1 MRPRP
6 ARVEPVR
13 VVEESKMATIA
24 KPASAEVATCP
35 ILINGE
41 RRESAGRTEIQIN
54 PATGQPSSMVPY
66 CTPEEISEAIGAA
79 QEAFSLWSAMPVLNR
94 ARILFHYHA
103 ILEKNADRIIALNT
117 EENGKTRSESQ
128 GSFQRG
134 LECVEFACGAPTLL
148 MGETADHVGGDVD
161 TISVRAPIGVCAG
174 ITPFNFPFMVPLWMF
189 PLAIACGNTFVL
201 KPSPAVP
208 RSTVLAVELLYEAGL
223 PAGVVNVVHGAKD
236 AVDAILNDPR
246 VKAVSFVGSSAVARY
261 IYKTAAANG
270 KRVQA
275 LGGAKNHSIVM
286 PDCDMKLAVDS
297 VLASSFGCAGERC
310 VATSVVVAV
319 GEAGDTFIAELKKSV
334 DKMRVAPG
342 DEPGA
347 DMGPVITPEA
357 RKRIVGYIES
367 GEKEGAKLVRDGRQD
382 ACNSQD
388 GYFLGPTIFDHVKP
402 EMKIARE
409 EIFGPVLSVVRAN
422 DLDQALEIVNS
433 TEQGN
438 ASSIYTRSGA
448 AAKKYAATVQTGMV
462 GVNLGVPA
470 PVAIFPFA
478 GWKAS
483 FFGDAHAL
491 GKDGVRFY
499 TETKVITARWPE

>member
-1 MRPRP
+1 
-6 ARVEPVR
+6 
-13 VVEESKMATIA
+13 MATIA
-24 KPASAEVATCP
+24 KPTSADVAACP

-41 RRESAGRTEIQIN
+41 RRESAGRTATQLN
-54 PATGQPSSMVPY
+54 PATGQPTSLVPE
-66 CTPEEISEAIGAA
+66 CTAEEISAAIGAA
-79 QEAFSLWSAMPVLNR
+79 QEAFSLWSAIPVLNR
-94 ARILFHYHA
+94 ARILFHYHNV
-103 ILEKNADRIIALNT
+103 LEKHADRIISLVS
-117 EENGKTRSESQ
+117 EENGKTRSEAQ

-148 MGETADHVGGDVD
+148 MGETVERVGGDVD
-161 TISVRAPIGVCAG
+161 TMSVRAPLGVCAG

-189 PLAIACGNTFVL
+189 PLAIVCGNAFVL

-208 RSTVLAVELLYEAGL
+208 RSAVLGVELLYEAGL
-223 PAGVVNVVHGAKD
+223 PSGVVNVVHGGKES
-236 AVDAILNDPR
+236 VDAILNDPR
-246 VKAVSFVGSSAVARY
+246 VKAVSFVGSSPVARH

-297 VLASSFGCAGERC
+297 VLSSSFGCAGERC

-319 GEAGDTFIAELKKSV
+319 GEAGNKFVEELKKAV
-334 DKMRVAPG
+334 DNLRVAPG
-342 DEPGA
+342 DEPGC

-367 GEKEGAKLVRDGRQD
+367 GEKEGAKLVRDGRND
-382 ACNSQD
+382 GCNSQD
-388 GYFLGPTIFDHVKP
+388 GFFLGPTIFDHVKP
-402 EMKIARE
+402 GMKIARE
-409 EIFGPVLSVVRAN
+409 EIFGPVLSIVRAK
-422 DLDQALEIVNS
+422 DLDQALEIVNGA
-433 TEQGN
+433 EQGN
-438 ASSIYTRSGA
+438 ASSIYTKSGA
-448 AAKKYAATVQTGMV
+448 AAKKYAAAVQTGMV

-478 GWKAS
+478 GWKGS

-499 TETKVITARWPE
+499 TESKVITARWPE

>member
-1 MRPRP
+1 
-6 ARVEPVR
+6 
-13 VVEESKMATIA
+13 MATIA
-24 KPASAEVATCP
+24 KPAELTACP

-41 RRESAGRTEIQIN
+41 RRESVGPTQVQIN
-54 PATGQPSSMVPY
+54 PATGQKTSAIPQ
-66 CTPEEISEAIGAA
+66 CTPEEISEAIASA

-94 ARILFHYHA
+94 ARILFHYHS
-103 ILEKNADRIIALNT
+103 ILEKNADKIISLVT
-117 EENGKTRSESQ
+117 EENGKTRSEAQ

-134 LECVEFACGAPTLL
+134 LECVEFACGAPSLM
-148 MGETADHVGGDVD
+148 MGETVERVGGDVD
-161 TISVRAPIGVCAG
+161 TMSVRAPLGVCAG

-201 KPSPAVP
+201 KPSPLVP
-208 RSTVLAVELLYEAGL
+208 RCSVFAVELLYQAGL
-223 PAGVVNVVHGAKD
+223 PSGVVNVVHGGKES
-236 AVDAILNDPR
+236 VDAILNDPR
-246 VKAVSFVGSSAVARY
+246 VRAVSFVGSTSVARY

-286 PDCDMKLAVDS
+286 PDCDMKSAVDS
-297 VLASSFGCAGERC
+297 VIASSFGCAGERC

-319 GEAGDTFIAELKKSV
+319 GEAGDKFIQELKAAV
-334 DKMRVAPG
+334 DNMRVAPG
-342 DEPGA
+342 DEPGC
-347 DMGPVITPEA
+347 DMGPVITPDA
-357 RKRIVGYIES
+357 RKRIVGYIEA
-367 GEKEGAKLVRDGRQD
+367 GEKEGAKLVRDGRKD
-382 ACNSQD
+382 ACNSQE
-388 GYFLGPTIFDHVKP
+388 GYFLGPSIFDHVKP

-409 EIFGPVLSVVRAN
+409 EIFGPVLSVIRAN
-422 DLDQALEIVNS
+422 DLDHALDIVNGS
-433 TEQGN
+433 EHGN
-438 ASSIYTRSGA
+438 ASSIYTRSGS

-478 GWKAS
+478 GWKNS

>member
-1 MRPRP
+1 
-6 ARVEPVR
+6 
-13 VVEESKMATIA
+13 MATIA
-24 KPASAEVATCP
+24 KPASADVAACP
-35 ILINGE
+35 IFINGQ
-41 RRESAGRTEIQIN
+41 RRESSGRTQIQTN
-54 PATGQPSSMVPY
+54 PATGHPTSLVPE
-66 CTPEEISEAIGAA
+66 CTAEEVSEAIAAA

-94 ARILFHYHA
+94 ARILFHYHGM
-103 ILEKNADRIIALNT
+103 LEKNADRIISLVT
-117 EENGKTRSESQ
+117 EENGKTRSEAQ

-148 MGETADHVGGDVD
+148 MGEAVERVGGDVD
-161 TISVRAPIGVCAG
+161 TISVRAPLGVCAG

-189 PLAIACGNTFVL
+189 PVAVVCGNTFVL
-201 KPSPAVP
+201 KPSPMVP
-208 RSTVLAVELLYEAGL
+208 RCAVLAVELLYEAGL
-223 PAGVVNVVHGAKD
+223 PAGVVNVVHGGKD

-246 VKAVSFVGSSAVARY
+246 VKAVSFVGSSPVARY

-286 PDCDMKLAVDS
+286 PDADMKLAVDS

-319 GEAGDTFIAELKKSV
+319 GDAGNKFVEELKKAV

-342 DEPGA
+342 DEPGC

-357 RKRIVGYIES
+357 RKRIVGYIEA
-367 GEKEGAKLVRDGRQD
+367 GEKEGAKIVRDGRKD
-382 ACNSQD
+382 SCNSQE
-388 GYFLGPTIFDHVKP
+388 GFFLGPTIFDHVKP
-402 EMKIARE
+402 TMKIARE

-422 DLDQALEIVNS
+422 NLDEALHVVNS
-433 TEQGN
+433 AEQGN
-438 ASSIYTRSGA
+438 ASSIYTKSGA

-478 GWKAS
+478 GWKTS
-483 FFGDAHAL
+483 FFGDLHAL

-499 TETKVITARWPE
+499 TESKVITARWPE

>member
-1 MRPRP
+1 
-6 ARVEPVR
+6 
-13 VVEESKMATIA
+13 MATIA
-24 KPASAEVATCP
+24 KPASADVAACP

-41 RRESAGRTEIQIN
+41 RRESAGRTQVQVN
-54 PATGQPSSMVPY
+54 PATGQPASMVPE
-66 CTPEEISEAIGAA
+66 CTAEEIGEAIGAA
-79 QEAFSLWSAMPVLNR
+79 EEAFSLWSAMPVLNR
-94 ARILFHYHA
+94 ARILFHYHSV
-103 ILEKNADRIIALNT
+103 LEKNADRIISLVT
-117 EENGKTRSESQ
+117 EENGKTRSEAQ

-148 MGETADHVGGDVD
+148 MGEGLERVGGDVD
-161 TISVRAPIGVCAG
+161 TISVRAPLGVCAG

-189 PLAIACGNTFVL
+189 PVAIACGNTFVL

-208 RSTVLAVELLYEAGL
+208 RSAVLAVELLYEAGL
-223 PAGVVNVVHGAKD
+223 PAGVVNVVHGGKD
-236 AVDAILNDPR
+236 AVDAILNDVR
-246 VKAVSFVGSSAVARY
+246 VKAVSFVGSSPVARY

-286 PDCDMKLAVDS
+286 PDCDMKLAIDS

-310 VATSVVVAV
+310 VAASVVVAV
-319 GEAGDTFIAELKKSV
+319 GDAGNRFVEELKKAV
-334 DKMRVAPG
+334 DNMRIAPG
-342 DEPGA
+342 DDPGC

-357 RKRIVGYIES
+357 RKRIIGYIEA
-367 GEKEGAKLVRDGRQD
+367 GEKEGAQLVRDGRKD
-382 ACNSQD
+382 ACNSQE

-409 EIFGPVLSVVRAN
+409 EIFGPVLSVVRADN
-422 DLDQALEIVNS
+422 LDHAIEIVNGA
-433 TEQGN
+433 EQGN
-438 ASSIYTRSGA
+438 ASSIYTKSGA

-478 GWKAS
+478 GWKTS
-483 FFGDAHAL
+483 FFGDLHAL

>member
-1 MRPRP
+1 
-6 ARVEPVR
+6 
-13 VVEESKMATIA
+13 MATIA
-24 KPASAEVATCP
+24 KPSSADVAACP

-41 RRESAGRTEIQIN
+41 RRQSAGRTEIQTN
-54 PATGQPSSMVPY
+54 PATGRPSSIVPQ
-66 CTPEEISEAIGAA
+66 CTAEEISEAIASA

-94 ARILFHYHA
+94 ARTLFHYHS
-103 ILEKNADRIIALNT
+103 ILEKNADRIISMVT
-117 EENGKTRSESQ
+117 EENGKTRSEAQ

-134 LECVEFACGAPTLL
+134 LECVEFACGAPTLM
-148 MGETADHVGGDVD
+148 MGETVERVGGDVD
-161 TISVRAPIGVCAG
+161 TVSMRAPLGVCAG

-208 RSTVLAVELLYEAGL
+208 RSSVLAVELLYEAGL
-223 PAGVVNVVHGAKD
+223 PAGVVNVVHGGKD

-246 VKAVSFVGSSAVARY
+246 VKAVSFVGSSPVAKY

-297 VLASSFGCAGERC
+297 VIASSFGCAGERC

-319 GEAGDTFIAELKKSV
+319 GEAGDEFVPALKSAV
-334 DKMRVAPG
+334 DNMRIGPG
-342 DEPGA
+342 DEPGC
-347 DMGPVITPEA
+347 DMGPVITPDA
-357 RKRIVGYIES
+357 RKRIVGYIEA
-367 GEKEGAKLVRDGRQD
+367 GEKEGAKLVRDGRKD
-382 ACNSQD
+382 ANPKE
-388 GYFLGPTIFDHVKP
+388 GYFLGPSIFDHVKP

-409 EIFGPVLSVVRAN
+409 EIFGPVLSVVRAK
-422 DLDQALEIVNS
+422 DLDDALSIVNGA
-433 TEQGN
+433 EHGN
-438 ASSIYTRSGA
+438 ASSIYTKSGA
-448 AAKKYAATVQTGMV
+448 AAKKYSATVQTGMV

-478 GWKAS
+478 GWKSS

>member
-1 MRPRP
+1 
-6 ARVEPVR
+6 
-13 VVEESKMATIA
+13 MATIA
-24 KPASAEVATCP
+24 KPASADVAACP

-41 RRESAGRTEIQIN
+41 RRESTGRAQVQIN
-54 PATGQPSSMVPY
+54 PATGQPTSMVPE
-66 CTPEEISEAIGAA
+66 CTAEEISEAIGAA

-94 ARILFHYHA
+94 ARILFHYHN
-103 ILEKNADRIIALNT
+103 ILEKNADRIISLVT
-117 EENGKTRSESQ
+117 EENGKTRSEAQ

-148 MGETADHVGGDVD
+148 MGETVERVGGDVD
-161 TISVRAPIGVCAG
+161 TISVRAPLGVCAG

-189 PLAIACGNTFVL
+189 PVSIVCGNTFIL
-201 KPSPAVP
+201 KPSPIVP
-208 RSTVLAVELLYEAGL
+208 RCSVLAIELLYEAGL
-223 PAGVVNVVHGAKD
+223 PAGVVNVVHGGKD
-236 AVDAILNDPR
+236 AVDAILNDSR
-246 VKAVSFVGSSAVARY
+246 VKAVSFVGSSPVARY

-319 GEAGDTFIAELKKSV
+319 GEAGNKFVEELKSAV

-342 DEPGA
+342 DEPGC
-347 DMGPVITPEA
+347 DMGPVISPEA
-357 RKRIVGYIES
+357 RKRIVGYIEA
-367 GEKEGAKLVRDGRQD
+367 GEKEGAKIVRDGRKD
-382 ACNSQD
+382 ACNSQE

-422 DLDQALEIVNS
+422 DLDHALQIVNS
-433 TEQGN
+433 AEQGN
-438 ASSIYTRSGA
+438 ASSIYTKSGA

-478 GWKAS
+478 GWKTS
-483 FFGDAHAL
+483 FFGDLHAL

-499 TETKVITARWPE
+499 TESKVITARWPE